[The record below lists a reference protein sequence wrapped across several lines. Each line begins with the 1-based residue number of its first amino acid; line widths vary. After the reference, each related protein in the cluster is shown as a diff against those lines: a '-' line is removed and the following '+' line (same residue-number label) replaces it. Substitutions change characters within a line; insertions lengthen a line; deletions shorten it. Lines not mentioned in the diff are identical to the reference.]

1 VLGAEEDSR
10 ASGGGGATAAL
21 LLGHHGETTRAREKG
36 MGAREKGE
44 QERREGARLSQNE
57 ESEAR
62 RHTCEG
68 AEAPRVERLRNRSPN
83 TAAPWIQK
91 PNELQFYLKCT
102 AETLF

>member
-21 LLGHHGETTRAREKG
+21 LLSHHGKATRAREKG

-44 QERREGARLSQNE
+44 QERREGAWLSQNE

-62 RHTCEG
+62 WHTCEG
-68 AEAPRVERLRNRSPN
+68 AEAPRVECLRNRS
-83 TAAPWIQK
+83 A
-91 PNELQFYLKCT
+91 
-102 AETLF
+102 